1 MKYGIID
8 LNVIAVRAEKNAKS
22 EMISQFFFGESLTI
36 LKKLKKWSYVESN
49 LDNYKGWVRN
59 LHFKSITK
67 KENDKIQSIKKVFST
82 NELMLFKNNN
92 EITVP
97 TGSLISSS
105 EFLGYSYELNDSKVN
120 FEKIAKMF
128 LNTPYL
134 WGGKTKSG
142 IDCSG
147 LVQSIYKTINIIL
160 PRDAKDQSKI
170 GKTVSKNF
178 KIGDLA
184 FFGKSIQNITHV
196 GIILLN
202 NKILHSYGRVRIDTL
217 SDNGIFNKE
226 ENRVT
231 HEIIIVKRLD

>member
-59 LHFKSITK
+59 LHFKLITK

-82 NELMLFKNNN
+82 NELTLFKNNN

-105 EFLGYSYELNDSKVN
+105 EFLGYSYELNDSQVN
-120 FEKIAKMF
+120 FEKIAKRF

>member
-8 LNVIAVRAEKNAKS
+8 LNVIAVRSEKNAKS

-82 NELMLFKNNN
+82 NELTLFKNNN

-105 EFLGYSYELNDSKVN
+105 EFLGYSYELNDSQVN
-120 FEKIAKMF
+120 FEKIAKRF

-217 SDNGIFNKE
+217 SDKGIFNKE

>member
-196 GIILLN
+196 GIILRN

-217 SDNGIFNKE
+217 NDNGIFNKE

>member
-8 LNVIAVRAEKNAKS
+8 LNVIAVRSEKNAKS
-22 EMISQFFFGESLTI
+22 EMISQFFFGESVTI

-120 FEKIAKMF
+120 FEKIAKRF

-147 LVQSIYKTINIIL
+147 LVQSIYKTVNIIL

-196 GIILLN
+196 GIILRN

-217 SDNGIFNKE
+217 NDNGIFNKE

>member
-22 EMISQFFFGESLTI
+22 EMISQFFFGESVTI

-59 LHFKSITK
+59 LHFKLITK

-82 NELMLFKNNN
+82 NELTLFKNNN

-105 EFLGYSYELNDSKVN
+105 EFLGYSYELNDSQVN
-120 FEKIAKMF
+120 FEKIAKRF

>member
-59 LHFKSITK
+59 LHFKPITK

-105 EFLGYSYELNDSKVN
+105 EFLGYSYELNDSQVN
-120 FEKIAKMF
+120 FEKIAKRF

>member
-82 NELMLFKNNN
+82 NELTLFKNNN

-196 GIILLN
+196 GIILRN

-217 SDNGIFNKE
+217 NDNGIFNKE

>member
-1 MKYGIID
+1 MNYGIID

-22 EMISQFFFGESLTI
+22 EMISQFFFGESVTI
-36 LKKLKKWSYVESN
+36 LKKLKKWSYVKSN
-49 LDNYKGWVRN
+49 LDNYEGWIRN
-59 LHFKSITK
+59 LHFKSISK
-67 KENDKIQSIKKVFST
+67 KENDKIQLTKKVFST
-82 NELMLFKNNN
+82 NETMLFKNKN

-105 EFLGYSYELNDSKVN
+105 KFLGYSYELETSKIN
-120 FEKIAKMF
+120 FEKIAEGF
-128 LNTPYL
+128 LSTPYL

-184 FFGKSIQNITHV
+184 FFGKSIKKITHV
-196 GIILLN
+196 GIILQN

-217 SDNGIFNKE
+217 NDKGIFNKE

-231 HEIIIVKRLD
+231 HKTIIIKRLD

>member
-59 LHFKSITK
+59 LHFKLITK

-120 FEKIAKMF
+120 FEKIAKRF

>member
-22 EMISQFFFGESLTI
+22 EMISQFFFGESVTI

-196 GIILLN
+196 GIILKN
-202 NKILHSYGRVRIDTL
+202 NKILHSYGKVRIDTL
-217 SDNGIFNKE
+217 NDNGIFNKE

-231 HEIIIVKRLD
+231 HEIIVIKRLN

>member
-59 LHFKSITK
+59 LHFKLITK

-82 NELMLFKNNN
+82 NELTLFKNNN

-105 EFLGYSYELNDSKVN
+105 EFLGYSYELNDSQVN
-120 FEKIAKMF
+120 FEKIAKRF

-217 SDNGIFNKE
+217 NDNGIFNKE

>member
-1 MKYGIID
+1 MIYGIID

-22 EMISQFFFGESLTI
+22 EMISQFFFGESVTI

-196 GIILLN
+196 GIILRN

-217 SDNGIFNKE
+217 NDNGIFNKE

>member
-59 LHFKSITK
+59 LHFKLITK

-82 NELMLFKNNN
+82 NELTLFKNNN

-105 EFLGYSYELNDSKVN
+105 EFLGYSYELNDSQVN
-120 FEKIAKMF
+120 FEKIAKRF

-196 GIILLN
+196 GIILRN

-217 SDNGIFNKE
+217 NDNGIFNKE

>member
-8 LNVIAVRAEKNAKS
+8 LNVIAVRAENNAKS
-22 EMISQFFFGESLTI
+22 EMISQFFFGESVTI

-67 KENDKIQSIKKVFST
+67 KENDMIQSIKKVFST

-120 FEKIAKMF
+120 FEKIAKRF

-196 GIILLN
+196 GIILRN

-217 SDNGIFNKE
+217 NDNGIFNKE

>member
-22 EMISQFFFGESLTI
+22 EMISQFFFGESVTI
-36 LKKLKKWSYVESN
+36 LKKLKKWSYVKSN
-49 LDNYKGWVRN
+49 LDNYKGWIRN
-59 LHFKSITK
+59 LHFKSISK
-67 KENDKIQSIKKVFST
+67 KENDKIQLTKKVFST
-82 NELMLFKNNN
+82 NETMLFKNKN

-105 EFLGYSYELNDSKVN
+105 KFLGYSYELKTSKVN
-120 FEKIAKMF
+120 FEKIAEGF

-196 GIILLN
+196 GIILRN

-217 SDNGIFNKE
+217 NDNGIFNKE

>member
-1 MKYGIID
+1 MNYGIID

-22 EMISQFFFGESLTI
+22 EMISQFFFGESVTI
-36 LKKLKKWSYVESN
+36 LKKLKKWSYVKSN
-49 LDNYKGWVRN
+49 LDNYEGWIRN
-59 LHFKSITK
+59 LHFKSISK
-67 KENDKIQSIKKVFST
+67 KENDKIQLTKKVFST
-82 NELMLFKNNN
+82 NETMLFKNKN

-105 EFLGYSYELNDSKVN
+105 KFLGYSYELKTSKIN
-120 FEKIAKMF
+120 FEKIAEGF
-128 LNTPYL
+128 LSTPYL

-184 FFGKSIQNITHV
+184 FFGKSIKKITHV
-196 GIILLN
+196 GIILQN

-217 SDNGIFNKE
+217 NDKGIFNKE

-231 HEIIIVKRLD
+231 HKTIIIKRLD

>member
-22 EMISQFFFGESLTI
+22 EMISQFFFGESVTI
-36 LKKLKKWSYVESN
+36 LKKLKKWSYVKSN
-49 LDNYKGWVRN
+49 LDNYKGWIRN
-59 LHFKSITK
+59 LHFKSISK
-67 KENDKIQSIKKVFST
+67 KENDKIQLTKKVFST
-82 NELMLFKNNN
+82 NETMLFKNKN

-105 EFLGYSYELNDSKVN
+105 KFLGYSYELKTSKVN
-120 FEKIAKMF
+120 FEKIAEGF

-184 FFGKSIQNITHV
+184 FFGKSIKKITHV
-196 GIILLN
+196 GIILQN

-217 SDNGIFNKE
+217 NDKGIFNKE

-231 HEIIIVKRLD
+231 HKTIIIKRLD

>member
-22 EMISQFFFGESLTI
+22 EIISQFFFGESLTI

-120 FEKIAKMF
+120 FEKIAKRF

-184 FFGKSIQNITHV
+184 FFGKSKQNITHA
-196 GIILLN
+196 GIILRN

-217 SDNGIFNKE
+217 NDNGIFNKE

-231 HEIIIVKRLD
+231 YEIIIVKRLD

>member
-22 EMISQFFFGESLTI
+22 EMISQFFFGESVTI
-36 LKKLKKWSYVESN
+36 LKKLKKWSYVKSN
-49 LDNYKGWVRN
+49 LDNYKGWIRN
-59 LHFKSITK
+59 LHFKSISK
-67 KENDKIQSIKKVFST
+67 KENDKIQSIKKVFSI
-82 NELMLFKNNN
+82 NETMLFKNKN

-105 EFLGYSYELNDSKVN
+105 KFLGYSYELKTSKVN
-120 FEKIAKMF
+120 FEKIAEGF

-184 FFGKSIQNITHV
+184 FFGKNIKKITHV
-196 GIILLN
+196 GIILQN
-202 NKILHSYGRVRIDTL
+202 NKILHSYGRVRIDSL
-217 SDNGIFNKE
+217 NDNGIFNKE
-226 ENRVT
+226 EKRVT
-231 HEIIIVKRLD
+231 HKTIIIKRLD

>member
-22 EMISQFFFGESLTI
+22 EMISQFFFGESVTI

-196 GIILLN
+196 GIILRN

-217 SDNGIFNKE
+217 NDNGIFNKE

>member
-105 EFLGYSYELNDSKVN
+105 EFLGYSYELNDSQVN
-120 FEKIAKMF
+120 FEKIAKRF

>member
-59 LHFKSITK
+59 LHFKLITK

-105 EFLGYSYELNDSKVN
+105 EFLGYSYELNDSQVN
-120 FEKIAKMF
+120 FEKIAKRF

-196 GIILLN
+196 GIILSN

-231 HEIIIVKRLD
+231 HKIIIVKRLD

>member
-22 EMISQFFFGESLTI
+22 EMISQFFFGESVTI
-36 LKKLKKWSYVESN
+36 LKKLKKWSYVKSN
-49 LDNYKGWVRN
+49 LDNYKGWIRN
-59 LHFKSITK
+59 LHFKSISK
-67 KENDKIQSIKKVFST
+67 KENDKIQSTKKVFSI
-82 NELMLFKNNN
+82 NETMLFKNKN

-105 EFLGYSYELNDSKVN
+105 KFLGYSYELKTSKVN
-120 FEKIAKMF
+120 FEKIAEGF

-184 FFGKSIQNITHV
+184 FFGKNIKKITHV
-196 GIILLN
+196 GIILQN

-217 SDNGIFNKE
+217 NDNGIFNKE
-226 ENRVT
+226 EKRVT
-231 HEIIIVKRLD
+231 HETIIIKRLD